1 MKIVTVVLA
10 LMALTSLAPAQDLG
24 GLEEVT
30 AGNFF
35 GLGARQMAMG
45 GAGIA
50 SSLDGAALY
59 YNPAALVRVHRIE
72 FQIGLTHQK
81 FSNETT
87 QPGDRYNG
95 YTSTINGGDISQT
108 KTRFGTLNLTL
119 PVPTYRGSLVV
130 AFGVN
135 RIMSFDRVAL
145 FHARDDSVGNIIDDN
160 ARDFE
165 TGGIYL
171 YSAGAGIDISPNL
184 SVGLALQVYSGT
196 DDFKY
201 DYTHRDDAFSLLTT
215 TRNQVSED
223 YFGAS
228 AKAGI
233 LARPN
238 SNVAVGLTVE
248 TPLDWQVKYAYD
260 QQFDSANLTY
270 EDAYQI
276 EYDVQ
281 RPFIF
286 GLGAAY
292 RLGTFTVTGDA
303 EYIDWSQLSYNDN
316 PDMEALNDSLAMVYR
331 DVVNLRAGAEYQ
343 IPSAGLSLRAGLFSS
358 PLPYNKAY
366 IKDDRS
372 GYTLGFGWLVERIL
386 MLEGAYVHGSLHR
399 VYTGPN
405 GVTAEAHD
413 TYKTFYFTLSYR
425 Y

>member
-1 MKIVTVVLA
+1 MRIMILVLA
-10 LMALTSLAPAQDLG
+10 LLMLAAYVPAQDLG
-24 GLEEVT
+24 GFEEVT

-45 GAGIA
+45 GTGIA

-59 YNPAALVRVHRIE
+59 YNPAALSRIHRIE

-87 QPGDRYNG
+87 QPGNRYDG
-95 YTSTINGGDISQT
+95 YTSKINEGNLSQT
-108 KTRFGTLNLTL
+108 KTRFGTFNLTL

-135 RIMSFDRVAL
+135 RIMSFDRVAR
-145 FHARDDSVGNIIDDN
+145 FHVRDDSTGDIIDDN
-160 ARDFE
+160 AKEFE

-184 SVGLALQVYSGT
+184 SAGLTLNVYSGT
-196 DDFKY
+196 DEFKY
-201 DYTHRDDAFSLLTT
+201 DYTHRDDAFDLETA
-215 TRNQVSED
+215 TRNQVTED
-223 YFGAS
+223 YIGAS

-238 SNVAVGLTVE
+238 SNLAIGLTVE
-248 TPLDWQVKYAYD
+248 TPLDWQVKYTYD
-260 QQFDSANLTY
+260 QQFDSANQSY

-276 EYDVQ
+276 EYDLQ

-286 GLGAAY
+286 GLGGAFRA
-292 RLGTFTVTGDA
+292 GTFTITGDA

-316 PDMEALNDSLAMVYR
+316 SAMSAENDSLSMMYR
-331 DVVNLRAGAEYQ
+331 DVLNLRGGAEYQ
-343 IPSAGLSLRAGLFSS
+343 IPSAGLALRAGLFST
-358 PLPYNKAY
+358 PLPYQKAY
-366 IKDDRS
+366 IKNDRS
-372 GYTLGFGWLVERIL
+372 GYTLGFGWLVEKIL
-386 MLEGAYVHGSLHR
+386 MLEGAYVHGSLKR
-399 VYTGPN
+399 TFTGPN
-405 GVTAEAHD
+405 GLTAEAHD
-413 TYKTFYFTLSYR
+413 TFQTFYFTLSYR